1 MTDDLSERWIITGRV
16 QGVGY
21 RDWLVAA
28 ATALGVTGSVR
39 NTEDGAV
46 EAHVHGPSDRLVKL
60 HAACAAGPPPARPDR
75 VERTAS
81 DRLPIPA
88 RFTREQS

>member
-1 MTDDLSERWIITGRV
+1 MTDHLSEHWLITGRV

-21 RDWLVAA
+21 RDWLVKA

-46 EAHVHGPSDRLVKL
+46 EAHVHGPAERLAEL
-60 HAACAAGPPPARPDR
+60 HAACAAGPPSARPDR
-75 VERTAS
+75 IERNAS
-81 DRLPIPA
+81 GRLPTPA
-88 RFTREQS
+88 RFTREHS